1 MTLHNNLFLLI
12 IIFGALTLHG
22 APRIYLNIN
31 RDVALPV
38 RTTSVVDWNNDGM
51 LDILLNDL
59 EGNSQLYLNS
69 IEQFEFALPIPAPTN
84 YSLDTRS
91 VGATIGF
98 LKVANLDST
107 KEPENYDFFGI
118 SNNKLQVNRNGKVT
132 ISGIL
137 PKGNLKFS
145 AYAENS
151 EGEVISK
158 EFILTSP
165 EEPSAV
171 LFLPKGHLPSSPN
184 LTKSLSLVDMDGDGD
199 LDFLNKGDSGEFL
212 LQSNFVDSFSHPI
225 LVYPNE
231 KIQLDEKNLGY
242 IGSFLAFD
250 PNDSHSDDEYVFS
263 LVAGEGSEFNP
274 FFEISTSGELK
285 HVRNSELGVYSIR
298 VRVTDVSGLF
308 LEKIFEF
315 SKILDKELDDDSFV
329 NKPIS
334 KTLQVSQETN
344 AIKFEGLLLADGG
357 SNNVEVGFLWGAK
370 LSLDLNDPDTEK
382 IGAFFESNT
391 NKFFSQIDLNSSGR
405 FYFKSYASNE
415 KGITFGSVRRFKGMS
430 VRQNTIVESGPWQGG
445 NDFGDGWVE
454 VPWFGSILLF
464 PNNWVYHIELG
475 WLYSMAG
482 EGGGV
487 WLWHHAH
494 GWLWTVEGVYPFIY
508 KNTVSN
514 WLYHIQLPTGGN
526 ILYDY
531 NSKNFLVP

>member
-1 MTLHNNLFLLI
+1 MTLHINLLILLI
-12 IIFGALTLHG
+12 IFGTLTLHG
-22 APRIYLNIN
+22 VPRIYLDIN
-31 RDVALPV
+31 RSLALPV
-38 RTTSVVDWNNDGM
+38 RTISVVDWNNDGM

-69 IEQFEFALPIPAPTN
+69 NEQFDFALPLPAPTN
-84 YSLDTRS
+84 FSLKDRS
-91 VGATIGF
+91 VGATVGF
-98 LKVANLDST
+98 LKVANLGSAT
-107 KEPENYDFFGI
+107 EEANYDFYGI
-118 SNNKLQVNRNGKVT
+118 SNDQFHVKRNGEVT

-145 AYAENS
+145 AYAKNA
-151 EGEVISK
+151 EGEVVSE
-158 EFILTSP
+158 EFVVTLQ

-184 LTKSLSLVDMDGDGD
+184 FTKSLSLVDMDGDGD

-212 LQSNFVDSFSHPI
+212 LQSNLVDSFSHPI

-231 KIQLDEKNLGY
+231 KIQLDNENLGY

-263 LVAGEGSEFNP
+263 LVSGEGSEFNS
-274 FFEISTSGELK
+274 FFEISESGELK
-285 HVRNSELGVYSIR
+285 HVLNSELGIYSIR
-298 VRVTDVSGLF
+298 VRVTDESGLF

-315 SKILDKELDDDSFV
+315 SKKLDKELGVDSTIK
-329 NKPIS
+329 KPIPR
-334 KTLQVSQETN
+334 TLEASQEGDG
-344 AIKFEGLLLADGG
+344 IRLEGLLLADGG
-357 SNNVEVGFLWGAK
+357 SNNVEVGFIWGVK
-370 LSLDLNDPDTEK
+370 LSLDLNDPETEK
-382 IGAFFESNT
+382 VGAVFESNT
-391 NKFFSQIDLNSSGR
+391 EKFSFQMDLNSSGK

-415 KGITFGSVRRFKGMS
+415 KGITFGAVRRFKGGGGQKNET
-430 VRQNTIVESGPWQGG
+430 VQSGPWQGG

-475 WLYSMAG
+475 WLFSTAD

-487 WLWHHAH
+487 WLWHHTH
-494 GWLWTVEGVYPFIY
+494 GWLWTEEGLYPFIY
-508 KNTVSN
+508 KSTVSN
-514 WLYHIQLPTGGN
+514 WLYHIKLPSGGD

-531 NSKNFLVP
+531 NSQKILVP

>member
-1 MTLHNNLFLLI
+1 MTLHINLLLLLI
-12 IIFGALTLHG
+12 IFGTLTLHG
-22 APRIYLNIN
+22 VPRIYLDIN
-31 RDVALPV
+31 RSLALPV
-38 RTTSVVDWNNDGM
+38 RTISVVDWNNDGM

-69 IEQFEFALPIPAPTN
+69 NEQFDFALPLPAPTN
-84 YSLDTRS
+84 FSLKDRS
-91 VGATIGF
+91 VGATVGF
-98 LKVANLDST
+98 LKVANLGSAT
-107 KEPENYDFFGI
+107 EEANYDFFGI
-118 SNNKLQVNRNGKVT
+118 SNDQFHVKRNGEVT

-145 AYAENS
+145 AYAKNA
-151 EGEVISK
+151 EGEVVSE
-158 EFILTSP
+158 EFVVTLQ

-184 LTKSLSLVDMDGDGD
+184 FTKSLSLVDMDGDGD

-212 LQSNFVDSFSHPI
+212 LQSNLVDSFSHPI

-231 KIQLDEKNLGY
+231 KIQLDNENLGY

-263 LVAGEGSEFNP
+263 LVSGEGSEFNS
-274 FFEISTSGELK
+274 FFEISESGELK
-285 HVRNSELGVYSIR
+285 HVQNSELGIYSIR
-298 VRVTDVSGLF
+298 VRVTDESGLF

-315 SKILDKELDDDSFV
+315 SKNLDKELGVDSTI

-334 KTLQVSQETN
+334 RTLEASQEGDG
-344 AIKFEGLLLADGG
+344 IRLEGLLLADGG
-357 SNNVEVGFLWGAK
+357 SNNVEVGFIWGVK
-370 LSLDLNDPDTEK
+370 LSLDLNDPETEK
-382 IGAFFESNT
+382 VGAVFESNT
-391 NKFFSQIDLNSSGR
+391 EKFSFQTDLNSSGK

-415 KGITFGSVRRFKGMS
+415 KGITFGAVRRFKGGGGQKNET
-430 VRQNTIVESGPWQGG
+430 VQSGPWQGG

-475 WLYSMAG
+475 WLFSIAD

-487 WLWHHAH
+487 WLWHHTH
-494 GWLWTVEGVYPFIY
+494 GWLWTEEGLYPFIY
-508 KNTVSN
+508 KSTVSN
-514 WLYHIQLPTGGN
+514 WLYHIKLPSGGD

-531 NSKNFLVP
+531 NSQKFLVP